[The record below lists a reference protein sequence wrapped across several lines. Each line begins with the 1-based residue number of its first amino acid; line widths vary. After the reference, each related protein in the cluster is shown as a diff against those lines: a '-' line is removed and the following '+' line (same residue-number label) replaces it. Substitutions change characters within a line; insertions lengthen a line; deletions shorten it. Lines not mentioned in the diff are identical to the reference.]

1 MFRFNRTKILPLFLQ
16 KRMTIAQLARIAGV
30 SHQAA
35 QKAVNGESV
44 GAIVIGKIAEA
55 LNVEAVNFLEPPA
68 QI

>member
-16 KRMTIAQLARIAGV
+16 KKITVAELARTAGV

-35 QKAVNGESV
+35 QKAVNGQTV
-44 GAIVIGKIAEA
+44 GAVVIAKIAEA
-55 LNVEAVNFLEPPA
+55 LNVDAMNFLEPPA

>member
-16 KRMTIAQLARIAGV
+16 KKITVAELARIAGV

-35 QKAVNGESV
+35 QKAVNGQTV
-44 GAIVIGKIAEA
+44 GAVVIAKIAEA
-55 LNVEAVNFLEPPA
+55 LNVDAMNFLEPPA